1 MTRCLRWAEVAK
13 AAWVPYQ
20 ADTAGLEAKAER
32 MEAWRVPFLAGMAG
46 AKAGMVVV
54 VAAAA
59 AAMDTRHKCPY
70 NTCACKQGCL
80 CSPMPS
86 QGSLI
91 PPHTTLDCCMRC
103 LDRRSLR
110 TPTPPVPAALA
121 QLLVPSARKVP

>member
-86 QGSLI
+86 Q
-91 PPHTTLDCCMRC
+91 PRQCD
-103 LDRRSLR
+103 
-110 TPTPPVPAALA
+110 PAAHHFG
-121 QLLVPSARKVP
+121 LLHALPGPSQSAHADATGAGGAGAASGTIST